1 MVLYNKELG
10 KLYIPENDEH
20 EFDAEDVYNLGYA
33 RGYYDGARQAEED
46 NR

>member
-1 MVLYNKELG
+1 MVLYDREVG
-10 KLYIPENDEH
+10 MLYVPENDEH
-20 EFDAEDVYNLGYA
+20 EFDVELVYELGYA